1 MDVMLSREVERN
13 GSSEGMGDSEGVGN
27 SDWMS
32 AKGVSVDVVEA
43 NREPPLRPNR
53 ISGHNAATE
62 RAPGVIDRGRA
73 TCSLEET

>member
-13 GSSEGMGDSEGVGN
+13 GSSEAMGDSEGVGN

-43 NREPPLRPNR
+43 NREPPLRPTR
-53 ISGHNAATE
+53 ISGHNAATK
-62 RAPGVIDRGRA
+62 RAPGVIDRCRA
-73 TCSLEET
+73 IWSFEET